1 MARWV
6 AASVAGVSVP
16 PPPNSPLM
24 PMAPAR
30 GGRHRGGRVAPV
42 GGDEGVVHAQA
53 GQQRQRLVHARR
65 VHLFFDQRG
74 GQVRHRRAAGVDVED
89 HVVARKQLMLQE
101 MRQPLGGRAAGRAG
115 KARFR
120 LPLSSGER
128 RRAAITAGTLA
139 MGRIVISPHAGR
151 VQAADQATQR
161 DLAFVLVAVVAG
173 HEQHA
178 RPLAIADAADRGL
191 DLVIGERST
200 EYGVP
205 RKLSVLP
212 SASKSIS

>member
-1 MARWV
+1 M
-6 AASVAGVSVP
+6 
-16 PPPNSPLM
+16 
-24 PMAPAR
+24 
-30 GGRHRGGRVAPV
+30 
-42 GGDEGVVHAQA
+42 
-53 GQQRQRLVHARR
+53 
-65 VHLFFDQRG
+65 
-74 GQVRHRRAAGVDVED
+74 RHRRAAGVDVED

-101 MRQPLGGRAAGRAG
+101 MRQPLGGRAAGRAR

-139 MGRIVISPHAGR
+139 MGRIVISRAHAGR

>member
-1 MARWV
+1 
-6 AASVAGVSVP
+6 
-16 PPPNSPLM
+16 
-24 PMAPAR
+24 
-30 GGRHRGGRVAPV
+30 
-42 GGDEGVVHAQA
+42 
-53 GQQRQRLVHARR
+53 
-65 VHLFFDQRG
+65 
-74 GQVRHRRAAGVDVED
+74 
-89 HVVARKQLMLQE
+89 MLQE

-139 MGRIVISPHAGR
+139 MGRIVISPRR

-178 RPLAIADAADRGL
+178 LPWPLRM
-191 DLVIGERST
+191 RQT
-200 EYGVP
+200 GV
-205 RKLSVLP
+205 L
-212 SASKSIS
+212 IW